1 MVVRIVAG
9 LSEKPYL
16 REMVRDP
23 TGSAVRM

>member
-1 MVVRIVAG
+1 MVVRMVAG